1 MRENACA
8 AVEHGRCKYI
18 DNSQEPFFDDA
29 LSILACQRGRLL
41 LLEKSTKPFD
51 SVFWGLPWVSAVQHV
66 CASSVVTLFCH
77 CCSFAQAFCKVQC
90 WSAGIHAKQRIS
102 GLFFFF
108 FDWTTAPQ
116 RAWVWITD
124 LESLCYRTAPIT
136 PITQSTPWRVSSIC
150 RYVWHENVSACI
162 GNTLQSKCTK

>member
-116 RAWVWITD
+116 RAWDGSQTLNHFAIVQ
-124 LESLCYRTAPIT
+124 LPSLQLLKALPEESHPYADMFDMRM
-136 PITQSTPWRVSSIC
+136 
-150 RYVWHENVSACI
+150 
-162 GNTLQSKCTK
+162 